1 METTLNKLAQASAGY
16 SFRGKIADEPD
27 GAARAIQMRDIS
39 KDGVINW
46 ETVVKTNAPLKKL
59 GGSSDVWLN
68 DGDIIFTARGH
79 NNYAYEIT
87 GCPSKTVLSP
97 HLFKIRVMNTSIVI
111 PAFLAWQINQ
121 RPAQA
126 YFSKNTEGSAIV
138 GIRRAVLDNLP
149 IYLPP
154 IEEQHKIINIICC
167 WKKERDVLNTLQEN
181 HRNMMDAVASNIL
194 QGNKS

>member
-1 METTLNKLAQASAGY
+1 MKRTLNNLAQVSAGY
-16 SFRGKIADEPD
+16 SFRGKIADESD
-27 GAARAIQMRDIS
+27 GMARAIQMRDIS
-39 KDGVINW
+39 KDGFINW

-59 GGSSDVWLN
+59 GDSSEAWLTA
-68 DGDIIFTARGH
+68 GDIIFTARGH

-87 GCPSKTVLSP
+87 DCPSKTVLSP
-97 HLFKIRVMNTSIVI
+97 HLFKIRIIDTSVVI

-121 RPAQA
+121 KPAQA

-138 GIRRAVLDNLP
+138 GIRRTVLDNLP

-154 IEEQHKIINIICC
+154 IEEQHKIINIIRC

-181 HRNMMDAVASNIL
+181 HRNMMDAIASNLL

>member
-1 METTLNKLAQASAGY
+1 MKHKLSDLASISAGY
-16 SFRGKIADEPD
+16 SFRAKIPEKS
-27 GAARAIQMRDIS
+27 GGSIQVVQM
-39 KDGVINW
+39 KDLSEASGINW
-46 ETVVKTNAPLKKL
+46 DSVVQTELASYTPKE
-59 GGSSDVWLN
+59 GSSTWLR

-87 GCPSKTVLSP
+87 DCPSKTVLSP
-97 HLFKIRVMNTSIVI
+97 HLFKIRIMDTSVVI

-121 RPAQA
+121 KPAQA

-138 GIRRAVLDNLP
+138 GIRRTVLDNLP

-154 IEEQHKIINIICC
+154 IEEQHKIINIIRC

-181 HRNMMDAVASNIL
+181 HRNMMDAIASNLL